1 MAPAR
6 RRSTTTAVRTSAV
19 SLVSHLHGRQRR
31 SERGIERRE
40 LQAAVK
46 YGRREPAKP
55 GPDGEL
61 RWRYTHKEVAYITD
75 ETSRHEITSW
85 RVQEPKVSSE
95 HSEPPRDIPDY
106 AAHVLLVVDLSGSMR
121 KQDVPGFSNRAQAV
135 YMCVARDLLG
145 PLLSGRQL
153 DDQTK
158 VVVSIIEM
166 RDEADV
172 VLNRVGMD
180 DGLRAFV
187 DGRSKEPRARSHGN
201 YIPAL
206 QAVRQLLRKD
216 EGGLA

>member
-1 MAPAR
+1 
-6 RRSTTTAVRTSAV
+6 
-19 SLVSHLHGRQRR
+19 
-31 SERGIERRE
+31 
-40 LQAAVK
+40 
-46 YGRREPAKP
+46 
-55 GPDGEL
+55 
-61 RWRYTHKEVAYITD
+61 
-75 ETSRHEITSW
+75 
-85 RVQEPKVSSE
+85 
-95 HSEPPRDIPDY
+95 
-106 AAHVLLVVDLSGSMR
+106 MR